1 MDENIVD
8 VHEYDEV
15 SSLDSNI
22 FYTAVQVAEILGE
35 NITTV
40 RSWAKQEV
48 LGDLLDIKRVNGR
61 NVFTKVDIE
70 NLKFVQE
77 LRSKNFKISQ
87 IREIVS
93 KRGFKYAEYDS
104 GLIDTKDPLGFQA
117 LAISIA
123 EENNK
128 RLNECI
134 LKHENMLREFGVNLL
149 QEVKLML
156 NENEKNVGS
165 VLDEVCVSLDDKL
178 PAMLNNTK
186 SDIESIVSKEVNEG
200 LNSIPETL
208 DINNK
213 QLKESVDELVSE
225 RINDLKI
232 DIQESLEKQLEENQ
246 RSNEIIDK
254 LRISMKENKKKSE
267 EKENEGFFKRL
278 FKR

>member
-1 MDENIVD
+1 MDEHIIDSDYKD
-8 VHEYDEV
+8 VN
-15 SSLDSNI
+15 SLDPDI

-35 NITTV
+35 NITTI

-93 KRGFKYAEYDS
+93 KKGFKYAEYDG

-117 LAISIA
+117 LAVSIS

-134 LKHENMLREFGVNLL
+134 LKQENMLREFGITLL
-149 QEVKLML
+149 KEVKSMM
-156 NENEKNVGS
+156 NETEKNVGS

-178 PAMLNNTK
+178 PALLNNTK
-186 SDIESIVSKEVNEG
+186 SEIESIVSKEVKEG
-200 LNSIPETL
+200 LDSIPETL

-213 QLKESVDELVSE
+213 HLKESIDELVSE
-225 RINDLKI
+225 KINHLKT

-246 RSNEIIDK
+246 RGNEIIDK
-254 LRISMKENKKKSE
+254 LRLSMEENKKKNEQE
-267 EKENEGFFKRL
+267 ESKGFFKRL